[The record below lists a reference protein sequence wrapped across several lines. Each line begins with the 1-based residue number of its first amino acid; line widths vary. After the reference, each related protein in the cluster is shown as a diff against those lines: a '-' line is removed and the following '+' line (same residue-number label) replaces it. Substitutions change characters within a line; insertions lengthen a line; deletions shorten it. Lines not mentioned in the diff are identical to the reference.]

1 MKVATFT
8 RAMAPYVAGESR
20 VVPDDVAERLEQ
32 DGDATLSAFPPADAE
47 PQAAPKPAG
56 RYKTK
61 DRR

>member
-20 VVPDDVAERLEQ
+20 VVPDDVAARLEQ
-32 DGDATLSAFPPADAE
+32 DGDATLSPFPPTDV
-47 PQAAPKPAG
+47 APARPAK